1 MAIIISC
8 VNQKGGVGKSTLTLN
23 LAAALAELPARVLV
37 VDCDSQQTAVKLI
50 GGATGE
56 SPFPAA
62 VISLHS
68 AENKLGELLRPHAEN
83 YDFIVIDGPPSHLSK
98 VTRAAVAC
106 SDLVLL
112 PTIPAKPDLL
122 ATAET
127 AELLKELEQRLD
139 RELNAYVVVNQAERT
154 RIKRMFD
161 GVVAD
166 SIPYPVLQTEVRK
179 RTSYRESAAVGG
191 SVLTSGDQEAASD
204 MRALRDEVLSKV
216 HHEGAS
222 E

>member
-8 VNQKGGVGKSTLTLN
+8 VNQKGGVGKSTLALN

-37 VDCDSQQTAVKLI
+37 VDCDSQQTAVKLV
-50 GGATGE
+50 GGAPE
-56 SPFPAA
+56 SQPFPAA

-83 YDFIVIDGPPSHLSK
+83 YEYIVIDGPPSHLSK

-106 SDLVLL
+106 SDVVLL

-127 AELLKELEQRLD
+127 ADLLKELEQRLE
-139 RELNAYVVVNQAERT
+139 RSLNAFVVVNQVERT

-161 GVVAD
+161 SVLAGAV
-166 SIPYPVLQTEVRK
+166 PYPVLSTEVRK
-179 RTSYRESAAVGG
+179 RTSYREAAAVGG
-191 SVLTSGDQEAASD
+191 SVFTSGDSEAIKD
-204 MRALRDEVLSKV
+204 MRCLRDEILAHV
-216 HHEGAS
+216 AN
-222 E
+222 